1 MKLAQALPDLVS
13 DMEIALVN
21 LGRGDLVNQL
31 KEATLERWSYDD
43 FMDITYLH
51 LASPS
56 ADSPLRKAA
65 GALDA
70 ERLSL
75 YDELGVSLD
84 TDARGR
90 LSGIEVLDGKRI
102 AALLENPGG

>member
-31 KEATLERWSYDD
+31 KEATLDRWSYDD
-43 FMDITYLH
+43 FMDVTYLH
-51 LASPS
+51 LAP
-56 ADSPLRKAA
+56 KAA
-65 GALDA
+65 GAADA

-84 TDARGR
+84 TDEHGR
-90 LSGIEVLDGKRI
+90 LCGIEILEGKRI
-102 AALLENPGG
+102 AAQLENPGG